1 MATQVEIIN
10 LALGHIAQAPITSI
24 SEASVQAE
32 AAVRIWDTARKE
44 ALRGHD
50 WAFATVVATL
60 TPSATFATISAS
72 GTYAGDWSYAYTYPG
87 NCLALWK
94 VYAESNT
101 DKSLS
106 EDFREIYDYANAQK
120 VIVTN
125 TPTALGEY
133 TFDVTDPVHFDSN
146 FTMVLSYRLAAG
158 LAMQLTGDPQLGLTM
173 MGIFDKMMHEAKR
186 ISSAENNP
194 DHVPERTSVFEDA
207 R

>member
-1 MATQVEIIN
+1 MATQVEVIN

-60 TPSATFATISAS
+60 TPSATFATLCAS
-72 GTYAGDWSYAYTYPG
+72 GTYAGNWQYAYTYPG

-94 VYAESNT
+94 VYNEAKT
-101 DKSLS
+101 DKTVS
-106 EDFREIYDYANAQK
+106 EDFRELYDSTNAQK

-133 TFDVTDPVHFDSN
+133 TFDVTDPAHFDSN

-158 LAMQLTGDPQLGLTM
+158 LAMQLTGDPQLGMTM
-173 MGIFDKMMHEAKR
+173 TGLFEKMLHEAKR
-186 ISSAENNP
+186 GSSLENNP
-194 DHVPERTSVFEDA
+194 DHIQERTSCFEDA